1 MKIHYLMIVIT
12 LQKNKE
18 KDKDRGRREGAKEGE
33 RGGGRGREND
43 VTRREKVVG
52 LLFRTCTF
60 VTDSHKE

>member
-1 MKIHYLMIVIT
+1 MKIHNLMIVIT

-18 KDKDRGRREGAKEGE
+18 RDRGRREGAKQEE